1 MKPTLQ
7 YHSEIE
13 LTAAL
18 RDRMWPEL
26 RAVTCDVCEDRIVL
40 RGRVPSFYIKQ
51 VAQCLILERVQHSL
65 MLENRLEVSP
75 PTDEVSLECW

>member
-7 YHSEIE
+7 GLWEID
-13 LTAAL
+13 LAAVL
-18 RDRMWPEL
+18 RYGLWPEL

-51 VAQCLILERVQHSL
+51 VAQSLILERVQHSV